1 MIFSIY
7 SFSAS
12 NSGFLDSL
20 DYIWKYAKCILK
32 SGKPN
37 TVQCMW
43 SWPPAPPT
51 SPGWWT
57 SWNSLW
63 PQWLKI
69 NSCVARL
76 RQMLE
81 DSKEEGIG
89 KMTTKLWLCGWVL
102 YSSVF
107 CWRWYQ
113 GCLSC
118 LSGYQKFTERWWQ
131 RRWCPLVWSTAYS
144 SWLPRNIY
152 LVFAAALLSNNSF
165 WPNCSFLCK
174 LLCSWNLAV
183 KTSCSSRASTSC
195 PLLAP
200 AWSRGRHW
208 RAERSRV
215 NPSPLWTTT
224 PRCSPAC
231 VPECLSKSLK
241 EARRSSWPCRRVWFF
256 PFTYPLVWFKQSLI
270 FPSSAF

>member
-20 DYIWKYAKCILK
+20 DYIWKYFKCILK
-32 SGKPN
+32 IRQP
-37 TVQCMW
+37 VQCTW

-69 NSCVARL
+69 KSCVARL

-81 DSKEEGIG
+81 DSKEEEIG

-118 LSGYQKFTERWWQ
+118 LHGYQKFTERRWQ

-144 SWLPRNIY
+144 MATTEY
-152 LVFAAALLSNNSF
+152 LSSFCCSPPVKQLLLAQLLLS
-165 WPNCSFLCK
+165 LQLVVQ
-174 LLCSWNLAV
+174 LL
-183 KTSCSSRASTSC
+183 
-195 PLLAP
+195 LLEP
-200 AWSRGRHW
+200 GS
-208 RAERSRV
+208 ED
-215 NPSPLWTTT
+215 
-224 PRCSPAC
+224 
-231 VPECLSKSLK
+231 
-241 EARRSSWPCRRVWFF
+241 
-256 PFTYPLVWFKQSLI
+256 
-270 FPSSAF
+270 